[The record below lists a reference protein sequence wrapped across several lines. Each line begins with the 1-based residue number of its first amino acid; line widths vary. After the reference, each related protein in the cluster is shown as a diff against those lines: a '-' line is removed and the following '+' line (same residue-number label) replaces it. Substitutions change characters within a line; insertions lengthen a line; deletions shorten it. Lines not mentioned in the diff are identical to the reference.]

1 MTEQLIANDLKDVLH
16 RAKDMGCKKVK
27 AFYDIP
33 LENVETVIK
42 ALEEIQKY
50 RVLGTVEELR
60 EAREKQMPKKVEIKD
75 WNPARCPSCGMELS
89 ESIVDGYYRHPTFL
103 EVCPNPDCCQRLDW
117 SE

>member
-50 RVLGTVEELR
+50 RVLGTAEEVR
-60 EAREKQMPKKVEIKD
+60 EAVERNQEKLIANISKGDVLRFGTCPTCNRRISTVEGG
-75 WNPARCPSCGMELS
+75 NYCQNCG
-89 ESIVDGYYRHPTFL
+89 
-103 EVCPNPDCCQRLDW
+103 QKLDW
-117 SE
+117 SEEE